1 MMKKGMILLAH
12 SLIIQLDPLL
22 VLCQDF
28 LQPHGHQSRL
38 MQPQVSGSWVVHKAF
53 DCFI

>member
-1 MMKKGMILLAH
+1 MKKGMRLLAH

-28 LQPHGHQSRL
+28 LQPHGPPILTDATASERQQGGL
-38 MQPQVSGSWVVHKAF
+38 QG
-53 DCFI
+53 I